1 MWSLKKQLIVTFV
14 MFALREPKLNCWDI
28 LLTVHNSVHCV
39 HVIVLCT
46 LPLYR
51 MPWVYRCTVRQSSG
65 VSFNHFISSLLLDT
79 KCQTE
84 ESQARADNGL
94 PLSAGHH
101 SIHNTIQSS
110 RFIFLLSNINY
121 IFTGLLWPI
130 LGLQLSIM
138 FYWQQ
143 QRSLIF
149 TSSCF
154 YLLNLCRVG
163 QIHILHST

>member
-1 MWSLKKQLIVTFV
+1 MVTKEHFFWHLSCLH
-14 MFALREPKLNCWDI
+14 FASPNSTVETFCW
-28 LLTVHNSVHCV
+28 LSTTVYTV
-39 HVIVLCT
+39 HVIVVCT

-51 MPWVYRCTVRQSSG
+51 MPWVYRRCTVRQSSG

-84 ESQARADNGL
+84 ESQARVDNGL

-130 LGLQLSIM
+130 LELQLSIM

-154 YLLNLCRVG
+154 
-163 QIHILHST
+163 